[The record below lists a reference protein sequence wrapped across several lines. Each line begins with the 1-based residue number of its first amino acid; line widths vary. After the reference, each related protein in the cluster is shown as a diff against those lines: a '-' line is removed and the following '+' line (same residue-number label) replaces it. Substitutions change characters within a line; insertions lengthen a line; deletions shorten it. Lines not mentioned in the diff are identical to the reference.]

1 MAQIGGVTAL
11 ALLVAGR
18 TPAARLPHAPV
29 PAGTARSV
37 GELKFCIRD
46 VSTGYGVRAVILLYP
61 TQGVGPD
68 RSGGRWVP
76 PRTNPLVLQSDPQGR
91 GRYKLPARAY
101 LAEVSAQG
109 YLPLRTDW
117 VIDAGSTLPTT
128 VMMEPERPPEELR
141 KEVLERKCRPGFALV
156 YGFVVDAATL
166 SPLPN
171 VRIVVREA
179 GTEAGRA
186 TTNPRGYFEILVPVH
201 PIAPVPAP
209 AEAPY
214 ALADLLAGA
223 PGYKK
228 YIVRNE
234 VLVDGGGV
242 GFNADMEPGRGRQ
255 ERDVMPMPLGGPKKS
270 RRRSVSAAEHF
281 EPLSENV
288 GADVRAW
295 LSGAELGTREARTVR
310 PSALRIEHDQ
320 GAVEIVVYNRAILLF
335 TTDTEAVK
343 RVHQVCSQ

>member
-1 MAQIGGVTAL
+1 MWPRMKKALPLGTLCIGGLLLAAL
-11 ALLVAGR
+11 A
-18 TPAARLPHAPV
+18 
-29 PAGTARSV
+29 
-37 GELKFCIRD
+37 
-46 VSTGYGVRAVILLYP
+46 
-61 TQGVGPD
+61 
-68 RSGGRWVP
+68 
-76 PRTNPLVLQSDPQGR
+76 
-91 GRYKLPARAY
+91 
-101 LAEVSAQG
+101 

-117 VIDAGSTLPTT
+117 VIDAGSTRPTT
-128 VMMEPERPPEELR
+128 VMKEPERPPEELR

-255 ERDVMPMPLGGPKKS
+255 ERDVMPVPLGGPKKS
-270 RRRSVSAAEHF
+270 KRRSVSAAEHF
-281 EPLSENV
+281 EPLSKNV

-295 LSGAELGTREARTVR
+295 LTGRELGTREARTVR

-335 TTDTEAVK
+335 TTDTEAVT
-343 RVHQVCSQ
+343 RVHQVCSQRSLTAASSASDWVDFPNAAATAACLV